1 MFFQNI
7 RFSGMGKIT
16 RQLFLVSFLFVII
29 NSAAAESYERTWALY
44 SRGFYEEAYKEIER
58 STGPLSQSS
67 LWLLGEMH
75 FLGRGTK
82 ADLNLGRKFIQQA
95 SLKSLSSKH
104 ANLPSGLKLICS
116 SSNTLCSDVLKSK
129 ASVAP
134 FAQFLDKKRRCLG
147 LMDVSDLPYSPSLFF
162 IIIMIDFSLPPA
174 KCSL

>member
-29 NSAAAESYERTWALY
+29 KSAAAESYERTWALY
-44 SRGFYEEAYKEIER
+44 SQGFYEEAYKEIER

-82 ADLNLGRKFIQQA
+82 ADLSLGRKFIQQA
-95 SLKSLSSKH
+95 SSKSLPSKFT
-104 ANLPSGLKLICS
+104 NLPTGLKPICS
-116 SSNTLCSDVLKSK
+116 FSNTLCSDILKSK
-129 ASVAP
+129 DLVAP
-134 FAQFLDKKRRCLG
+134 FAQFLEKKIECLG

-162 IIIMIDFSLPPA
+162 IIIMTDFSL
-174 KCSL
+174 